1 MELEYGHQQ
10 CWTCWWLKPS
20 DVKQDIPV
28 GRNGYIWKT
37 ADAGNPHLTRD
48 CCVINVMYF
57 LEQS

>member
-1 MELEYGHQQ
+1 
-10 CWTCWWLKPS
+10 LKPS